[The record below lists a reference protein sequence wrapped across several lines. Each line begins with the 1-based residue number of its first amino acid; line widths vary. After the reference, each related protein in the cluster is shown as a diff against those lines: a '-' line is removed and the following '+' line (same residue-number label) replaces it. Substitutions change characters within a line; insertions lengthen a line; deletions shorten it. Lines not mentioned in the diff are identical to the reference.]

1 MLQRLG
7 LVRWFA
13 GCLSGAALLL
23 VAWVAPASAQEVFG
37 TPEAAVEAL
46 VAAAK
51 ARDRDTVLKI
61 LGADGADV
69 VSSGDQVAD
78 RNAGTVFLEAYD
90 EQNSLEPEGDDTAIL
105 VIGEDEWPFPIPLVK
120 TDGKWAFD
128 TEAGLEEILLRRI
141 GRNELSA
148 MQAALAYVVAQTE
161 YADHNVDGRQ
171 PPLYAQRF
179 LSSPGQKDG
188 LYWASTS
195 EDDESP
201 LGALFAE
208 ASEEGYEFGNEPTP
222 YHGYYYRIL
231 TRQGAD
237 AKGGAFDYVVDG
249 RMIGG
254 FALIAYPAIYG
265 NSGIM
270 TFMVNH
276 DGVIFQKDLGPETVE
291 IVGEIQDFD
300 PDDSWSAVEFP
311 SQ

>member
-1 MLQRLG
+1 MVHGLR
-7 LVRWFA
+7 LVRWFG
-13 GCLSGAALLL
+13 GCLSGAAVLF
-23 VAWVAPASAQEVFG
+23 VFVSAAWAQERFA

-51 ARDRDTVLKI
+51 AGNRDAVSKI
-61 LGADGADV
+61 LGPDAADV
-69 VSSGDQVAD
+69 MSSGDAVDD
-78 RNAGTVFLEAYD
+78 RNAGEAFIEAYD
-90 EQNSLEPEGDDTAIL
+90 EKNTLEREGDDTAIL
-105 VIGEDEWPFPIPLVK
+105 VVGQDEWPFPIPVVK
-120 TDGKWAFD
+120 TDGGWEFD
-128 TEAGLEEILLRRI
+128 TDAGLEEILLRRI

-148 MQAALAYVVAQTE
+148 MEAALAYVVAQTE
-161 YADHNVDGRQ
+161 YADLNVDGRQ
-171 PPLYAQRF
+171 PPPYAQRF
-179 LSSPGQKDG
+179 LSRPGQKDG

-195 EDDESP
+195 PDDESP

-208 ASEEGYEFGNEPTP
+208 ASEEGYEFGDEPTP

-231 TRQGAD
+231 TRQGPD

-254 FALIAYPAIYG
+254 FGLIAYPAIYG

-276 DGVIFQKDLGPETVE
+276 DGVVFQKDLGPDTAE
-291 IVGEIQDFD
+291 IVGEIEGFD
-300 PDDSWSAVEFP
+300 PDATWNAVELP